1 MAAGREG
8 PLLNTRSPWPR
19 TCAGLGL
26 ALLLG
31 LAGGG
36 AVAAEESAVSEYR
49 LKVAFLFRFTQ
60 FIEWPAAAWARPDD
74 AFVLCILGPD
84 PFGEALQ
91 ELGSRR
97 HGNRPLRLQYLATA
111 REARGCQLVYVD
123 KPSPRELGELLA
135 AVRDAPVLTVSSAP
149 DFADA
154 GGGLGFV
161 QAQGRLRF
169 EVNLDG
175 LRQSS
180 LRPSAKLLEVA
191 ARLVG
196 PVKGRPE

>member
-1 MAAGREG
+1 MSA
-8 PLLNTRSPWPR
+8 RSPWPR
-19 TCAGLGL
+19 ICAGLGL

-31 LAGGG
+31 AAAG
-36 AVAAEESAVSEYR
+36 AAAAAEESAVSEYR

-60 FIEWPAAAWARPDD
+60 FIEWPSSAWARPDD

-84 PFGEALQ
+84 PFGEALL
-91 ELGSRR
+91 ELGARR
-97 HGNRPLRLQYLATA
+97 HGNRPLRLQFLANP

-123 KPSPRELGELLA
+123 KPSPRELSELLA
-135 AVRDAPVLTVSSAP
+135 AVRDMPVLTVSSAS

-154 GGGLGFV
+154 GGGMGFV

-169 EVNLDG
+169 EVNLDV
-175 LRQSS
+175 LRQAS

-196 PVKGRPE
+196 PVKGRSE